1 MNILII
7 SPTLPM
13 YDRNAGD
20 YRLLHIIKMLAIEH
34 TLSFYSTENDVEDP
48 CYSKSLLDIGVE
60 VITGVTS
67 IKTIL
72 NKKNYDV
79 SIIEFYYLAEY
90 YLPRIRLCQPKCRVI
105 IDTVDVHYLRMSM
118 KARLINNYK
127 AIVEA
132 NKIKHRE
139 IAIYKQADAVITVT
153 NDDTNGILSECNSII
168 TYIVPLIYDIVT
180 LTNDL
185 IKDKDI
191 NSIIFVGGF
200 IHEPNVDAVM
210 YFVADVLPVIWSK
223 RKAVRF
229 YIVGS
234 NPPQCIIELAS
245 KYSNV
250 IVTGHVKST
259 TPYLLSSYVSVAPLR
274 FGAGMKGKIVE
285 AMSHGL
291 PVVTTSVGAQGMG
304 FIDKYDVRIADSPVE
319 FADAVLDLI
328 DNKEIY
334 ENIRSNGIKH
344 IENNFTS
351 QRVSLLINNALTQ
364 TLLTPIKKI
373 SISNKIKFY
382 FDYMLNKIIKFK
394 K

>member
-1 MNILII
+1 
-7 SPTLPM
+7 
-13 YDRNAGD
+13 
-20 YRLLHIIKMLAIEH
+20 
-34 TLSFYSTENDVEDP
+34 
-48 CYSKSLLDIGVE
+48 
-60 VITGVTS
+60 
-67 IKTIL
+67 
-72 NKKNYDV
+72 
-79 SIIEFYYLAEY
+79 
-90 YLPRIRLCQPKCRVI
+90 
-105 IDTVDVHYLRMSM
+105 MSM